1 MANPFSAAAVAYGNT
16 AKLIPSGLT
25 APENGLPKVE
35 GGPNFATLLAEN
47 VQSVVDS
54 GARSDQLSMD
64 LVNGKT
70 DMVNVVTA
78 IAETEMAIE
87 SMVAVRDRV
96 ISAYE
101 EIMRMPI

>member
-1 MANPFSAAAVAYGNT
+1 MASPFSTAVMAYGNT
-16 AKLIPSGLT
+16 AGLVPAGRT
-25 APENGLPKVE
+25 APENGLPKIE
-35 GGPNFATLLAEN
+35 SGPNFATLLAEN
-47 VQSVVDS
+47 VQSVVDT
-54 GARSDQLSMD
+54 GAKSDQLSMD
-64 LVNGKT
+64 MVNGKA